1 MSRLRWFPL
10 LAVLVLGLASGAWA
24 GPPTEQLRTYTDQV
38 LKVLQNPALTTSQRR
53 EAVKHLAEDVFE
65 VSETAQRALGQH
77 WQQRTPAEREEFV
90 KLFANLL
97 EQTYISRIDEFG
109 GEKLTYVSEQID
121 GDRAVVRAKI
131 TTKNG
136 TDVPVESRL
145 LMKGNRWLIYDILVE
160 NLSLAPTTLSVRR
173 VSNHLVRGLVKRLE
187 DQERFLAKTHQTP
200 RPPPALDRLTWCDP
214 RLGPRPS
221 ITRPQAWHP
230 ALISLSPFPHLAVTE
245 GLFWLTFPC
254 RGSIVRRH
262 LDPDYCPYHLVHAV
276 GGRVRAPSLLPPA
289 RFVRV

>member
-24 GPPTEQLRTYTDQV
+24 GAPTDQLRTYTDQV
-38 LKVLQNPALTTSQRR
+38 LKVLQNPALTLPQRR

-65 VSETAQRALGQH
+65 VSETAKRALGQH

-90 KLFANLL
+90 QLFANLL

-121 GDRAVVRAKI
+121 GDRAIVRAKI

-160 NLSLAPTTLSVRR
+160 NLSLISNYRSQFDRVIRTTSYEE
-173 VSNHLVRGLVKRLE
+173 LVKRLKSRN
-187 DQERFLAKTHQTP
+187 DFLSEKPTKTTPQGSAPAK
-200 RPPPALDRLTWCDP
+200 R
-214 RLGPRPS
+214 
-221 ITRPQAWHP
+221 
-230 ALISLSPFPHLAVTE
+230 
-245 GLFWLTFPC
+245 
-254 RGSIVRRH
+254 
-262 LDPDYCPYHLVHAV
+262 
-276 GGRVRAPSLLPPA
+276 
-289 RFVRV
+289 

>member
-1 MSRLRWFPL
+1 MRTHRSISLA
-10 LAVLVLGLASGAWA
+10 AVLVLALASDAWA
-24 GPPTEQLRTYTDQV
+24 GPPTDQLRTYTDEV
-38 LKVLQNPALTTSQRR
+38 LKVLQNPALTLAQRR

-121 GDRAVVRAKI
+121 GDRAIVRAKI

-160 NLSLAPTTLSVRR
+160 NLSL
-173 VSNHLVRGLVKRLE
+173 VSNYRSQFDRVIRTTSYEELVKRLKTKG
-187 DQERFLAKTHQTP
+187 DFLSEKPTKTQPGSAPAK
-200 RPPPALDRLTWCDP
+200 R
-214 RLGPRPS
+214 
-221 ITRPQAWHP
+221 
-230 ALISLSPFPHLAVTE
+230 
-245 GLFWLTFPC
+245 
-254 RGSIVRRH
+254 
-262 LDPDYCPYHLVHAV
+262 
-276 GGRVRAPSLLPPA
+276 
-289 RFVRV
+289 